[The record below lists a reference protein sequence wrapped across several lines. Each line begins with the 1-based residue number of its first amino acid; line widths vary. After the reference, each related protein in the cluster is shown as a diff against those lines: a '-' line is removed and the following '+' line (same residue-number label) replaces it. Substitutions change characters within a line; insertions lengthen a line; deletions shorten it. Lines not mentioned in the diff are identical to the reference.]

1 MRKLIESIIII
12 VSTIITVFFMN
23 IISNTIDNTADI
35 KSDKIV
41 KNSYNEDLNYNKE
54 NIDSNKKNTID
65 NNIKVNKEKN
75 KISIEK
81 NNEYKNK
88 EKINKNLEN
97 YNRENSI
104 LNNIETNKSKETV
117 KKDIKEDI
125 GVFKVNKN
133 RLQDKISFKDK
144 KQLLY
149 LSTKLNGKDIKNI
162 INYMKSDNELWAA
175 TNIFK
180 TLKEKLSIKDYEKIK
195 EILSPYMEIDNI
207 EKNII

>member
-144 KQLLY
+144 KQLLS

-180 TLKEKLSIKDYEKIK
+180 TLKEKLSIKDYKKIK